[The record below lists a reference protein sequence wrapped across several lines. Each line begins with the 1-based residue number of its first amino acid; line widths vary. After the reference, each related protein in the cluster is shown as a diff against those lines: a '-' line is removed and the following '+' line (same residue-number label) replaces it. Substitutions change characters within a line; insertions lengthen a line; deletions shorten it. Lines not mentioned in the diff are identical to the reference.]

1 VAVDGRAV
9 IVGIAG
15 HSVSDNEV
23 LLLQRFAPAGVILF
37 GRNIADPGQLK
48 MLVGALRAVLPD
60 GAVLMV
66 DQEGGRVARLR
77 PPHWMAH
84 PSAAAIDVVCAPV
97 LDVRRPRASDV
108 VGDRAFSEQ
117 PDAVAALGGAMADGL
132 LAAGVQPVAKH
143 APGHGQAV
151 ADSHFALPVVAD
163 LDPTELTP
171 FQHNAG
177 VPWMMTAHVLYPK
190 LDADHPATL
199 SPAIIGQVIR
209 EKIGFGGVLVS
220 DDLAMGALSGPPEAR
235 AMRALAAGCDLALYC
250 PGDFAGTEAVLR
262 ACPGLTEAARARL
275 AASHALAAGRRSALD
290 PRAMQS
296 ERSALLG

>member
-1 VAVDGRAV
+1 
-9 IVGIAG
+9 
-15 HSVSDNEV
+15 
-23 LLLQRFAPAGVILF
+23 
-37 GRNIADPGQLK
+37 
-48 MLVGALRAVLPD
+48 
-60 GAVLMV
+60 
-66 DQEGGRVARLR
+66 
-77 PPHWMAH
+77 
-84 PSAAAIDVVCAPV
+84 
-97 LDVRRPRASDV
+97 
-108 VGDRAFSEQ
+108 
-117 PDAVAALGGAMADGL
+117 
-132 LAAGVQPVAKH
+132 VAKH